1 MARKPVAEIP
11 TESILAVYADSTPAQ
26 RAAGVAWYA
35 EANRVARTLSERYGV
50 TVEQAAG
57 VIAAVSPLNS
67 WGANVN
73 LATRIIAAG
82 GMLNGYLGVGLRK
95 ANAILMGLDPVDV
108 LRSQKVAAFYQGII
122 SNGQTDAV
130 CVDRHSYS
138 VAVGERTV
146 NVPSITPARYVALQS
161 AYVRAA
167 ATVPGVSPAELQA
180 ITWLAWRARYWAEG
194 AFDPK
199 GE

>member
-1 MARKPVAEIP
+1 MSPD
-11 TESILAVYADSTPAQ
+11 SILAVYADSTPAQ

-35 EANRVARTLSERYGV
+35 EAHRVAASLAERYGV
-50 TVEQAAG
+50 TIEAAAG

-67 WGANVN
+67 WAANVA
-73 LATRIIAAG
+73 LAERIIAAG
-82 GMLNGYLGVGLRK
+82 GATRGYLSVGLRK
-95 ANAILMGLDPVDV
+95 ANAILMGLAPEDV

-122 SNGQTDAV
+122 SNGETDAV
-130 CVDRHSYS
+130 CVDRHAYS

-146 NVPSITPARYVALQS
+146 NVPSITPKRYAALQG
-161 AYVRAA
+161 AYVTAA
-167 ATVPGVSPAELQA
+167 AMVGGVSPAQIQA

-199 GE
+199 A